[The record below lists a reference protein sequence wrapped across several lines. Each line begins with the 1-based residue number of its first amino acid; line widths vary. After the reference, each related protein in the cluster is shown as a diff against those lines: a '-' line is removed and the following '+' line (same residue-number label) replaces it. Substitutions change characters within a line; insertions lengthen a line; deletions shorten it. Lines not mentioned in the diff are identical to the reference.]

1 MFWVDASSEG
11 NADNSFVM
19 ISFRAGKGGD
29 PSAAI
34 EWLSQTSDPWLLI
47 LDNAND
53 PEMDLSRFFPIAGN
67 GDILVTTRNPSAQI
81 YSTIGSFQFKGMDPE
96 EAITLLLRLAYPE
109 KEPHTS
115 SREPAEVIASE
126 LGYLALALKQAATT
140 IRRSFLPLER
150 YLESFLGCRKA
161 LLSRPNIRGATDVNI
176 IATWE
181 LPFTGITNR
190 TSQRYQD
197 AVDLIHVFAFMHF
210 ASIPAS
216 VLSRSSDGVKQL
228 NLKTRLPALFEPK
241 TTQAIQDRV
250 LTASR
255 VLYDHSIISITELD
269 ETSKG
274 QPYEPASTLCFSFH
288 PAIHQWARERLD
300 DNQQRHWLDC
310 AASILTHSIS
320 PNLET
325 SGRAF
330 RRQLLPHIESCISL
344 LKSTYPDLPRTM
356 NHAANLERFC
366 LVYAENGMWKL
377 AKSWQLKVVDFRTK
391 HLGKQH
397 TDTINAQQ
405 SLANTYWNLFE
416 IEKCGKLHNQIRD
429 AHWWV
434 RPSIVDWVT
443 CPFRPV
449 HRLYC
454 MTLDEL
460 TRCLWL
466 GGNRELSRYTGER
479 AVEALKKELGDDDPI
494 TLNAIFNLARTY
506 LHLGEH
512 TKSHEMLVHTLQ
524 KRMHFFGPDH
534 PDTLMARN
542 ELGMCLCAQK
552 LNLADA
558 ECHVHSALE
567 IRKRVLGEEHAY
579 TLWSVNDLS
588 KIYCER
594 RKFVEA
600 AHMLEEIVPIVKR
613 TLGEEHAGMIMTKS
627 NLSRAY
633 IYCDKWEEAG
643 QLIRQLL
650 EVVPSHHPD
659 RIQAIW
665 GYACVLVYEG
675 DLNKAESCCN
685 ELFLKMSAT
694 KTGLETNNPRVVAV
708 AEVLLTVLEKQGRE
722 HDIMQL
728 KRRFPRLDDREVMQ
742 SIYHMPMGK
751 VRRLAQHS

>member
-325 SGRAF
+325 S
-330 RRQLLPHIESCISL
+330 
-344 LKSTYPDLPRTM
+344 
-356 NHAANLERFC
+356 
-366 LVYAENGMWKL
+366 
-377 AKSWQLKVVDFRTK
+377 
-391 HLGKQH
+391 
-397 TDTINAQQ
+397 
-405 SLANTYWNLFE
+405 
-416 IEKCGKLHNQIRD
+416 
-429 AHWWV
+429 
-434 RPSIVDWVT
+434 
-443 CPFRPV
+443 
-449 HRLYC
+449 
-454 MTLDEL
+454 
-460 TRCLWL
+460 
-466 GGNRELSRYTGER
+466 
-479 AVEALKKELGDDDPI
+479 
-494 TLNAIFNLARTY
+494 
-506 LHLGEH
+506 
-512 TKSHEMLVHTLQ
+512 
-524 KRMHFFGPDH
+524 
-534 PDTLMARN
+534 
-542 ELGMCLCAQK
+542 
-552 LNLADA
+552 
-558 ECHVHSALE
+558 
-567 IRKRVLGEEHAY
+567 
-579 TLWSVNDLS
+579 
-588 KIYCER
+588 
-594 RKFVEA
+594 
-600 AHMLEEIVPIVKR
+600 
-613 TLGEEHAGMIMTKS
+613 
-627 NLSRAY
+627 
-633 IYCDKWEEAG
+633 
-643 QLIRQLL
+643 
-650 EVVPSHHPD
+650 
-659 RIQAIW
+659 
-665 GYACVLVYEG
+665 
-675 DLNKAESCCN
+675 
-685 ELFLKMSAT
+685 
-694 KTGLETNNPRVVAV
+694 
-708 AEVLLTVLEKQGRE
+708 
-722 HDIMQL
+722 
-728 KRRFPRLDDREVMQ
+728 
-742 SIYHMPMGK
+742 
-751 VRRLAQHS
+751 